1 MRKANLPTPNAVH
14 QARKNVVENLE
25 LRALSMSHTRPQP
38 CYLQGI
44 GLFDGCQCVANGS
57 FGNA

>member
-1 MRKANLPTPNAVH
+1 MRKANLLTPNAVH
-14 QARKNVVENLE
+14 QARKNVVEKIEFQTLG
-25 LRALSMSHTRPQP
+25 MSHTRPQP
-38 CYLQGI
+38 CFLQGI

>member
-1 MRKANLPTPNAVH
+1 MRKVNLLTPNAAH
-14 QARKNVVENLE
+14 QARKNVVENIE
-25 LRALSMSHTRPQP
+25 LQALNMSHTRPLP

-44 GLFDGCQCVANGS
+44 GLFDGCQCVASGS